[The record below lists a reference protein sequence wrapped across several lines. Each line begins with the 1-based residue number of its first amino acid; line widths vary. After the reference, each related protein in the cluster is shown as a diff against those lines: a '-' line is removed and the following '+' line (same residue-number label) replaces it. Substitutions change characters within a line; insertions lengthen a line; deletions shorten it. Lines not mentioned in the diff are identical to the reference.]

1 MVFKTIMSLFFNGLV
16 LGENSEPMPYNS
28 MMFCYHKNM
37 QKEML
42 NHRPFWEGGYRDSD
56 GGYCLITFKS
66 VGCVGRV
73 SPEDW
78 VAPTS

>member
-1 MVFKTIMSLFFNGLV
+1 MVCKTIMSLFFNGLV

-42 NHRPFWEGGYRDSD
+42 ILRPF
-56 GGYCLITFKS
+56 LA
-66 VGCVGRV
+66 GRE
-73 SPEDW
+73 SG
-78 VAPTS
+78 